1 MCVVLQIRFQ
11 RFWVEGF
18 YSFASLMLALTFPFP
33 GRRYL
38 CPLCFRRVRVDRWL
52 QTSCRACSCGL
63 RLQYQYHCN
72 NHYHHHHQHRQQR
85 QQRQHRHQQLD
96 HDDGYH
102 HPYCPGDFLLMC
114 VL

>member
-11 RFWVEGF
+11 RFWVEGLD
-18 YSFASLMLALTFPFP
+18 SFASLMLALTFPFP

-72 NHYHHHHQHRQQR
+72 NHYHHHQHRQQR